1 MSEWLDVAADDCLPF
16 TCSKEHVKLRAEV
29 FDRFYAN
36 DRGVLTLYQ
45 VMLAVSDWLQDDK
58 DDIAVKDIVSE
69 AYKSVKG
76 LGVSAEVKR
85 TDLVTRWEFRT
96 VLQKIY
102 TGRTA
107 RHNEANGASDVHTKK
122 KLNTKAYPLT
132 FATPCVSPSSSPC
145 ATPVAQTG
153 VQSKFLLP
161 TFTSAAPPA
170 QQNFMHPT
178 FSLNFDIPMAT
189 TTVADVAA
197 PCTATVLPLSPL
209 VFDIPVVSSPLVSPL
224 TSPASSPTQTSCSA
238 SPVSFSLAPST
249 LSADCHSSDEC
260 TTATPESEDSTP
272 PPSPT
277 HIGAPPAGL
286 EWDEI
291 TARLPHSRSAQH
303 EEERGALFTRF
314 ADASTARLSLD
325 GVLAAVN
332 ARAYLRGEDERYVAL
347 AIEHAFR
354 NTRGL
359 PPSYSVGATD
369 CVTPAEFRAVL
380 QTLRRGRIFAR
391 HGSVSLAATR
401 FGSFGSMKKVAS
413 SPLSAQLRTPSVSP
427 QFSMRTTS
435 PQRQQRAVGVSPQR
449 STSPSTARGVPR
461 AFSLN
466 LASVRNAAKIEFGCA
481 TASSPRVTWDDITA
495 RLPYSR
501 SKKDSLRIT
510 AGLSKLGTL
519 NESYKRTITIA
530 EAEVAVRRFVKDTH
544 GFDLTAPI
552 EGAFRSMR
560 SLPDTHVV
568 QRTEVLTRR
577 EFRVLLQELRRGR
590 VLKRTG
596 SYGLTPRL
604 SGPATARLNTAR
616 PLTARPQTARRG

>member
-1 MSEWLDVAADDCLPF
+1 MTAESLPF
-16 TCSKEHVKLRAEV
+16 TCSKEHLKLRAEV
-29 FDRFYAN
+29 FDRFQAN
-36 DRGVLTLYQ
+36 DRGVLTLFE
-45 VMLAVSDWLQDDK
+45 VTLALRDWKVDTMFEVDL
-58 DDIAVKDIVSE
+58 KDIVSE

-76 LGVSAEVKR
+76 LDASAAVKR

-96 VLQKIY
+96 VLQTIY
-102 TGRTA
+102 RGRSLRRTDTS
-107 RHNEANGASDVHTKK
+107 GFGGYTKN

-161 TFTSAAPPA
+161 KFAVSVPQDAEVVDVIT
-170 QQNFMHPT
+170 
-178 FSLNFDIPMAT
+178 FDIPT
-189 TTVADVAA
+189 IE
-197 PCTATVLPLSPL
+197 SP
-209 VFDIPVVSSPLVSPL
+209 P
-224 TSPASSPTQTSCSA
+224 SPTLDPSCSA
-238 SPVSFSLAPST
+238 SPVSFSLTPST

-260 TTATPESEDSTP
+260 TTATPESEDITP

-286 EWDEI
+286 EWDEL

-325 GVLAAVN
+325 GVLAAV
-332 ARAYLRGEDERYVAL
+332 ATLSYLSCEGSCYVAL

-401 FGSFGSMKKVAS
+401 FGSFGSMKALPVGRSYTPQLPQRRCS
-413 SPLSAQLRTPSVSP
+413 SPQA
-427 QFSMRTTS
+427 
-435 PQRQQRAVGVSPQR
+435 
-449 STSPSTARGVPR
+449 VPR
-461 AFSLN
+461 SFALN
-466 LASVRNAAKIEFGCA
+466 LASVHKEEE
-481 TASSPRVTWDDITA
+481 PRVTWDDITA

-501 SKKDSLRIT
+501 SKKDSLRVS
-510 AGLSKLGTL
+510 AELNKLGSL
-519 NESYKRTITIA
+519 NHVSKRTITIA

-616 PLTARPQTARRG
+616 PLTARPQTARGV